1 LVAFLKLIDIRH
13 ILLKFETAISVY
25 RTGLIIWRL
34 LSIFLTNILVAHII
48 SLIVIAMVNDAK

>member
-1 LVAFLKLIDIRH
+1 
-13 ILLKFETAISVY
+13 
-25 RTGLIIWRL
+25 